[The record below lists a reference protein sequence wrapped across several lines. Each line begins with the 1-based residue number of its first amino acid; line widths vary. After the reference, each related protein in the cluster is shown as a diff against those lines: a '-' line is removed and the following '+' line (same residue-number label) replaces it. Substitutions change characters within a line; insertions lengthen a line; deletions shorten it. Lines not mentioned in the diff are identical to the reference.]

1 MIAPNDE
8 SGTSGT
14 PADAAAPVD
23 PVAEARKR
31 LAAQESGAGDEL
43 ASLRKQVRALWIV
56 TGVTL
61 VLALVLAV
69 FTLLPRFG
77 VRMGGFQGR
86 PGGFTPGQGQGQG
99 QGQFDDG
106 GPGVQTAPGQGQT
119 P

>member
-1 MIAPNDE
+1 MIAPNEE
-8 SGTSGT
+8 SGTGGT
-14 PADAAAPVD
+14 SADAVAPVD

-31 LAAQESGAGDEL
+31 LAAQESGAGDEI

-77 VRMGGFQGR
+77 VRMGGSQGR

-99 QGQFDDG
+99 QLDDG

>member
-1 MIAPNDE
+1 MIASNEGPVASAASAEDV
-8 SGTSGT
+8 T
-14 PADAAAPVD
+14 PSVD

-31 LAAQESGAGDEL
+31 LAAQEAGAGDEI

-99 QGQFDDG
+99 QFDDG